1 MSSPSLLRFALSAW
15 YAFQL
20 LERADEPKPRD
31 SPQIRSGDPNADRI
45 LLLGNGPCHGWGVLT
60 HQLGLPGK
68 LARAVT
74 ARTGRATDVDYV
86 GAETMDVR
94 SARAWLGDRD
104 LTGYDAV
111 VVVVGVNDAVRH
123 TPVTVWREALV
134 DLVAAL
140 TPRLRP
146 DATLHLAGMPPIPS
160 IVGYDNLVGRF
171 AEGHRRRLQAATVE
185 IVEQLALPP
194 LIELGPSGISG
205 KDGAPVYAVH
215 AATLADR
222 IAPALPV
229 RDRAVVRPALD
240 GPPAWEWSGAGAVVA
255 QAETGGA
262 PELRALAAR
271 AQKRFRV
278 ELAIVCLV
286 NGDRLWHT
294 NNTGVFPMSAPLEL
308 TYCAH
313 TIDAREPLVVGNTA
327 RDRRFADNP
336 LKQVSFINFYAG
348 VPIEGSDGRII
359 GTFSLHGSR
368 PRLASRFPVD
378 ELREMALEAQEE
390 LRRYEVPDPAR
401 VSDLARV
408 PA

>member
-1 MSSPSLLRFALSAW
+1 MSPPALLRFALSAW

-31 SPQIRSGDPNADRI
+31 SPEIRSGDPDADRL

-74 ARTGRATDVDYV
+74 ARTGRTADVDYV
-86 GAETMDVR
+86 GAETMNVR

-104 LTGYDAV
+104 LTAYDAV

-123 TPVTVWREALV
+123 TPVDVWRDALL
-134 DLVAAL
+134 DLVA
-140 TPRLRP
+140 TIMPRLRP
-146 DATLHLAGMPPIPS
+146 DATLHLAGMPPIRS
-160 IVGYDNLVGRF
+160 IVGYDNLVGRL
-171 AEGHRRRLQAATVE
+171 AERHRRRLQAATVGLL
-185 IVEQLALPP
+185 EQLGMPS

-222 IAPALPV
+222 LAPALLV

-240 GPPAWEWSGAGAVVA
+240 EPAPWEWSGAGAVVA
-255 QAETGGA
+255 QAETGGT

-271 AQKRFRV
+271 AQKRFDV

-308 TYCAH
+308 TYCKH
-313 TIDAREPLVVGNTA
+313 TIEGGAPLVVGNTA

-336 LKQVSFINFYAG
+336 LRQVSFINFYAG
-348 VPIEGSDGRII
+348 IPLEASDGRII

-378 ELREMALEAQEE
+378 ELRAMALEAQAE
-390 LRRYEVPDPAR
+390 LRRHEVP
-401 VSDLARV
+401 V